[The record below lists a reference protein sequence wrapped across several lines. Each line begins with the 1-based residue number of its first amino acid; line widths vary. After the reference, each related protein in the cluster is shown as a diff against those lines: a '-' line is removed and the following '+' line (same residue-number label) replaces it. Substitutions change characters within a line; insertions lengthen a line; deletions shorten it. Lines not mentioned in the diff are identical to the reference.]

1 MKKFYKSDFDF
12 ILRLKDSEGQQV
24 PFPECDW
31 EIRFYTDSKTY
42 WYTASCRGGVYV
54 NCRREG
60 DAIRFIF
67 NDHRLGP
74 GILRWEPHIELPDG
88 AYPDG
93 IQDLL
98 DRQRLGI
105 ELVDGPGDCRPPAGV
120 DIEVMLPAIYSSAY
134 DLAVRNGYKGTLDE
148 YTEYVNRFPEVV
160 ETADRRIPE
169 MSEQITAMDTEF
181 RREIVGLWDATA
193 EMQAKLADL
202 YSTETRNL
210 LKRLGYEE
218 DDIEEYIWAVSHLD
232 LNITIE
238 DLRVSVNTFE
248 MWRDTGVV
256 PSGSCSVMPKW
267 TEEMEAGESTPKEFL
282 AKLARS
288 YPKYLPHL
296 DTAKEPWF
304 GPRFP
309 LLYTAGIHA
318 RTDMEVVICS
328 ASLKGIGSV
337 TGRVRSFCTQDVY
350 NSSTLLRFIRKF
362 KSDIP
367 VNLANAFFNT
377 YYLKDFS
384 GVDVSNATD
393 LRFFAYLFHTTSSS
407 DTLVKTIPA
416 IPKGMT
422 KEGMFSDRSF
432 KDIRIDIEDDF
443 GYLSSGPISKNK
455 NIFNDR
461 SDSPGGNGS
470 WFENCDLYISSESLR
485 TVGVLKVYPD
495 SVSRVNIT
503 DSHVGFNPFN
513 LISYDPFSSGKDLY
527 GVWEVDC
534 PGLSTIDIF
543 NKASTGPRVSVNLF
557 NIGAYVSNYRGLG
570 LKYLMP
576 HTRFNVDSFKR
587 SLASWKP
594 APENGGPY
602 YVYLYSTQAAVL
614 SEQELATF
622 TEKGYTVIIDDTGL

>member
-74 GILRWEPHIELPDG
+74 GILRWEPHIELPHG
-88 AYPDG
+88 SYPDG

-160 ETADRRIPE
+160 ETVDTRIPE

-218 DDIEEYIWAVSHLD
+218 EDIEEYIWAVSHLN
-232 LNITIE
+232 LNITME
-238 DLRVSVNTFE
+238 DLHRSVFAFE
-248 MWRDTGVV
+248 RWRDEGIMPASGADCLVV
-256 PSGSCSVMPKW
+256 PKW
-267 TEEMEAGESTPKEFL
+267 TEEMEAGESSPEKFSRQIAFSQAL
-282 AKLARS
+282 
-288 YPKYLPHL
+288 YMPYL
-296 DTAKEPWF
+296 DTAKEVWF
-304 GPRFP
+304 TNIV
-309 LLYTAGIHA
+309 LNKLEYIAGINT
-318 RTDMEVVICS
+318 RTDTAIEING

-337 TGRVRSFCTQDVY
+337 TGRISKFRII
-350 NSSTLLRFIRKF
+350 NSSFRLVFIRKF

-367 VNLANAFFNT
+367 VDLSYAFKNAYNIR
-377 YYLKDFS
+377 DFS
-384 GVDVSNATD
+384 GVDISNATSLD
-393 LRFFAYLFHTTSSS
+393 AFANAAGNRNIQTILHESGIPNRVTKLNAFFC
-407 DTLVKTIPA
+407 
-416 IPKGMT
+416 
-422 KEGMFSDRSF
+422 RSF
-432 KDIRIDIEDDF
+432 RDTAFDF
-443 GYLSSGPISKNK
+443 KGNQ
-455 NIFNDR
+455 NNFNSFFYVMWPPKSETEVCNLPRLD
-461 SDSPGGNGS
+461 
-470 WFENCDLYISSESLR
+470 NCDITMTEMTGWNPGFS
-485 TVGVLKVYPD
+485 VGASNPVDFLGAVAVPYGG
-495 SVSRVNIT
+495 VSRLNVPELDYVSIRYLCGVATNDDEI
-503 DSHVGFNPFN
+503 
-513 LISYDPFSSGKDLY
+513 
-527 GVWEVDC
+527 GVWEIDC
-534 PGLSTIDIF
+534 PRLRYLGYSEYSSAVL
-543 NKASTGPRVSVNLF
+543 L
-557 NIGAYVSNYRGLG
+557 NIGENLESYTTIPIKDIMPREGFAMEPFRRSIRTWREVPEASRPVYVALYPEHAAALSEDEIAG
-570 LKYLMP
+570 
-576 HTRFNVDSFKR
+576 
-587 SLASWKP
+587 LAS
-594 APENGGPY
+594 
-602 YVYLYSTQAAVL
+602 
-614 SEQELATF
+614 
-622 TEKGYTVIIDDTGL
+622 KGYTTTIID

>member
-74 GILRWEPHIELPDG
+74 GIMRWEPHIELPDG

-134 DLAVRNGYKGTLDE
+134 DLAVRNGYKGTLEE
-148 YTEYVNRFPEVV
+148 YIEYVNRFPEVV
-160 ETADRRIPE
+160 ETVDRRIPE
-169 MSEQITAMDTEF
+169 MSERITVMDTEF

-218 DDIEEYIWAVSHLD
+218 EDIEEYIWAVSHLN
-232 LNITIE
+232 LYITME
-238 DLRVSVNTFE
+238 DLHDSVKAFE
-248 MWRDTGVV
+248 SWRDTGVTSS
-256 PSGSCSVMPKW
+256 PSCPVMPKW
-267 TEEMEAGESTPKEFL
+267 TEEMEAGESTPMTL
-282 AKLARS
+282 LNQLHS
-288 YPKYLPHL
+288 SPKYLPHL
-296 DTAKEPWF
+296 VTAKEPWF
-304 GPRFP
+304 RSNHVIT
-309 LLYTAGIHA
+309 YTAGIHA
-318 RTDMEVVICS
+318 RSDMAIVINGG
-328 ASLKGIGSV
+328 SLRGIGSV
-337 TGRVRSFCTQDVY
+337 TGRISRFCITNLDGG
-350 NSSTLLRFIRKF
+350 LLKFIRKF

-367 VNLANAFFNT
+367 VILRDAFKHAYNLVD
-377 YYLKDFS
+377 LR
-384 GVDVSNATD
+384 GVDVSSATV
-393 LRFFAYLFHTTSSS
+393 LSFFAYTYDSS
-407 DTLVKTIPA
+407 TPPA
-416 IPKGMT
+416 PTQITAVPKGVD
-422 KEGMFSDRSF
+422 KERMFSGRSF

-443 GYLSSGPISKNK
+443 VYTMSGPKSRNTD
-455 NIFNDR
+455 IFNGGR
-461 SDSPGGNGS
+461 SSMSLGGSGS
-470 WFENCDLYISSESLR
+470 FFDNCDLHISQESLKS
-485 TVGVLKVYPD
+485 VGTIKVLPGY
-495 SVSRVNIT
+495 VSRIRIT
-503 DSHVGFNPFN
+503 GNLSDNFYPQN
-513 LISYDPFSSGKDLY
+513 LIGYCPSDDIDPY

-534 PGLSTIDIF
+534 PDFRGSCNF
-543 NKASTGPRVSVNLF
+543 NTADLQHRMSVHLF
-557 NIGAYVSNYRGLG
+557 NIGNKLDYRSRIG

-576 HTRFNVDSFKR
+576 HIRFNVDSFKR

-594 APENGGPY
+594 APGNGGLY

-614 SEQELATF
+614 SEQELATL
-622 TEKGYTVIIDDTGL
+622 TEKGYTVIVDDTGL

>member
-60 DAIRFIF
+60 NAIRFIF

-218 DDIEEYIWAVSHLD
+218 DDIEEYIWAVSHLN
-232 LNITIE
+232 LNITVE
-238 DLRVSVNTFE
+238 DLHRSVITFE
-248 MWRDTGVV
+248 RWRDGEDT
-256 PSGSCSVMPKW
+256 SADGSNCYVMPKW
-267 TEEMEAGESTPKEFL
+267 TEEMEAGKSTPMTL
-282 AKLARS
+282 LNQLGS
-288 YPKYLPHL
+288 WLKYLPHL
-296 DTAKEPWF
+296 VTAKEPWF
-304 GPRFP
+304 RTDREVI
-309 LLYTAGIHA
+309 YTAGIHA
-318 RTDMEVVICS
+318 QTNMAIEINGN
-328 ASLKGIGSV
+328 SLKGIGSV
-337 TGRVRSFCTQDVY
+337 TGHISRFRITKITTGS
-350 NSSTLLRFIRKF
+350 LRFIRKF

-367 VNLANAFFNT
+367 VDLSYAFKDAYNLLDLSN
-377 YYLKDFS
+377 
-384 GVDVSNATD
+384 VDISNATSLD
-393 LRFFAYLFHTTSSS
+393 EFACRNPGSYLPTILPDTGIPNFHNGNSVSKIRAFFA
-407 DTLVKTIPA
+407 
-416 IPKGMT
+416 
-422 KEGMFSDRSF
+422 RSF
-432 KDIRIDIEDDF
+432 RDTEFDFKGNQNYLREFFYHMWIGSSGTRVNNLPRID
-443 GYLSSGPISKNK
+443 
-455 NIFNDR
+455 
-461 SDSPGGNGS
+461 
-470 WFENCDLYISSESLR
+470 NCDITMSEM
-485 TVGVLKVYPD
+485 TGWAP
-495 SVSRVNIT
+495 
-503 DSHVGFNPFN
+503 G
-513 LISYDPFSSGKDLY
+513 FSSGASNPVDFIGYVTVSCGYVSRIRVPDLDY
-527 GVWEVDC
+527 VSIRYLCGISSPIEEIGVWEIDC
-534 PGLSTIDIF
+534 PRLRYLGYSDYSSAVLLNIGENLERYSTIPIKDIMPREGF
-543 NKASTGPRVSVNLF
+543 AVEPFRRSIRTWREVPEASRPV
-557 NIGAYVSNYRGLG
+557 YVALYPEHAAALSEDEIAG
-570 LKYLMP
+570 
-576 HTRFNVDSFKR
+576 
-587 SLASWKP
+587 LAS
-594 APENGGPY
+594 
-602 YVYLYSTQAAVL
+602 
-614 SEQELATF
+614 
-622 TEKGYTVIIDDTGL
+622 KGYTTTIID